1 MIDPTRFRYL
11 GPDLEKILEEVAG
24 YQIDLETD
32 PTLPTLGARYLN
44 EVLAKCRNFTNRT
57 VHYLQLMKRQ
67 ERDLRMEMK
76 LAESDLDFKLKEKL
90 ADDTL
95 VRAQPSI
102 EDRVALA
109 TVALRDEHHV
119 LAQARADLME
129 TEETVKL
136 IKTRLDNLKQTSF
149 DIKLQRQIVKDD
161 REGWGSGEGGYVAPT
176 KNRDR
181 TVADGMPAPVRPAIS
196 PTDLLDPSRRPADL
210 PVPVDSVHAAQIAS
224 FFNSSE
230 TAGPPEKEEAEEAL
244 QAPPKREESHA
255 AAPSKVSYA
264 SLLSDD

>member
-1 MIDPTRFRYL
+1 MTDHVKFRYL
-11 GPDLEKILEEVAG
+11 GPDLEKILEEIAG
-24 YQIDLETD
+24 YQIDLEPD
-32 PTLPTLGARYLN
+32 PTLPNLGARYLN
-44 EVLAKCRNFTNRT
+44 DVLAKCRNFTNRT

-90 ADDTL
+90 ADDPM

-109 TVALRDEHHV
+109 TVSLKDEHHV
-119 LAQARADLME
+119 LARARADLME

-136 IKTRLDNLKQTSF
+136 VKTRLDNLRQTSF

-161 REGWGSGEGGYVAPT
+161 RDGWGSGEGGYEAPSRN
-176 KNRDR
+176 KDK
-181 TVADGMPAPVRPAIS
+181 TVADGMQAPVRPSIN
-196 PTDLLDPSRRPADL
+196 PEDLLDPAKRPADM
-210 PVPVDSVHAAQIAS
+210 PTPVDSVHAAQIAS

-230 TAGPPEKEEAEEAL
+230 E
-244 QAPPKREESHA
+244 
-255 AAPSKVSYA
+255 AAPSARSKPATAPDDDAKAQMAPSKFTYD
-264 SLLSDD
+264 SLLGDD